1 MAEEFEA
8 LDRKALEQQ
17 YVASYHYTIFQ
28 RIMAAIVVIV
38 VICGIIA
45 CGTFLFMS
53 LISLL

>member
-1 MAEEFEA
+1 MEEELEM
-8 LDRKALEQQ
+8 LDQKAIEQS
-17 YVASYHYTIFQ
+17 YIDSYHYSGGQ
-28 RIMAAIVVIV
+28 KLMAAIVVIV

>member
-1 MAEEFEA
+1 MEELEA
-8 LDRKALEQQ
+8 LDKKAVEKA
-17 YVASYHYTIFQ
+17 YIDSYRYSGGQ
-28 RIMAAIVVIV
+28 KLMAAIVVIV